1 MKVFHVH
8 VVTLRFYMQIYNISP
23 KFPFLFGSHYNLD
36 CVRSG
41 NFWGRGPESYT
52 ISIDYVN
59 SQIQRYFL
67 RISLKVAESIF
78 SPVGLGA

>member
-1 MKVFHVH
+1 MQKCVRAS
-8 VVTLRFYMQIYNISP
+8 LIIKEGFYIANAPEIVSEA
-23 KFPFLFGSHYNLD
+23 FLE
-36 CVRSG
+36 VRSG

-59 SQIQRYFL
+59 SRIQRYFL
-67 RISLKVAESIF
+67 RISLKVVESII